1 MKADFPWQKVRLLWV
16 AEDRG
21 ADRGPEVRTDEGR
34 DRCSCETT
42 QVIGEEIP
50 GAVARQEE
58 AMEAQHE
65 NSRQAGCGVPVE
77 VFYSS
82 PQSIDVEKAL
92 RQARHRRSRGGAIGT
107 DTKGFSSTRITRSS
121 IVAL

>member
-1 MKADFPWQKVRLLWV
+1 M
-16 AEDRG
+16 
-21 ADRGPEVRTDEGR
+21 
-34 DRCSCETT
+34 
-42 QVIGEEIP
+42 IGEEIP

-92 RQARHRRSRGGAIGT
+92 RQARHRGCAVERSVRIQRDSRLRG
-107 DTKGFSSTRITRSS
+107 
-121 IVAL
+121 